1 LIQLYS
7 YVVEQYDDQYVII
20 ILYQYDVNEYNA
32 IDYQVKMDIHLLYLL
47 FDLKNK
53 NLYIII
59 HYELKNLLNHI
70 LLFDDK
76 DEIVENFLDHVK
88 PKKKF

>member
-1 LIQLYS
+1 
-7 YVVEQYDDQYVII
+7 
-20 ILYQYDVNEYNA
+20 LYQYDINEYNA

-76 DEIVENFLDHVK
+76 DEIVGNFHDHVK
-88 PKKKF
+88 PKKKFKIKKKEFKNYFYM